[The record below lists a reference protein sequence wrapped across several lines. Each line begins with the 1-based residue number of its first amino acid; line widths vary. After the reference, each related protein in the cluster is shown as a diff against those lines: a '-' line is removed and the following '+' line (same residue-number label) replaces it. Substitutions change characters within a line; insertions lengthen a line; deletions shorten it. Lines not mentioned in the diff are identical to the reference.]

1 MIVGGEG
8 DDKIISSDDSTD
20 QRNHDDGGQDII
32 FCGPGHDEVWFSMH
46 EGDTTIDCEL
56 TH

>member
-1 MIVGGEG
+1 MFADLIVGGEG

-20 QRNHDDGGQDII
+20 QRNHDDRSQDII

-46 EGDTTIDCEL
+46 DGVPPQ
-56 TH
+56 